1 MDELTVEIGG
11 LRSSIVTRHSEIA
24 DVIGHRYRGFLT
36 SAPPDWRIEAAV
48 RADGLV
54 DLEDVVVRRGGG
66 PRRLQIERHDFLATL
81 DLDGRTGTLE
91 LGAIDHIALDTF
103 LRVTYSLALLPVG
116 ALLVHAAS
124 LGRAGRAWMFP
135 GPSGSGKTTLT
146 RLSADAELL
155 SDEISIVRV
164 DADGPRCY
172 GSPFWGD
179 LGRPGENRA
188 VPMAAIHFL
197 RHAERHVGGPADRAP
212 RAGRAA
218 AQRALLRHRA
228 RPGRP
233 RARDHGRAD
242 RGGAVLRARLSPGV
256 VGVGGDCRCLRAIR
270 CRTPGRPGACTT
282 VRR

>member
-1 MDELTVEIGG
+1 VDELTVEIGG
-11 LRSSIVTRHSEIA
+11 LRSSIVTSHSEIA
-24 DVIGHRYRGFLT
+24 DAIGHRYRGFLT

-48 RADGLV
+48 RAEGLV
-54 DLEDVVVRRGGG
+54 DLEDVVVRPGGG
-66 PRRLQIERHDFLATL
+66 PGRLQIERHDFLATL
-81 DLDGRTGTLE
+81 DLDGRTGTLA

-146 RLSADAELL
+146 RLSVDAEPL

-197 RHAERHVGGPADRAP
+197 RHAERHVAAPLTPRRALAALLP
-212 RAGRAA
+212 NVLFFATEPDPVARVLEITAALTASVPCFALGFRPESSVWEVIAA
-218 AQRALLRHRA
+218 A
-228 RPGRP
+228 
-233 RARDHGRAD
+233 
-242 RGGAVLRARLSPGV
+242 
-256 VGVGGDCRCLRAIR
+256 
-270 CRTPGRPGACTT
+270 
-282 VRR
+282 

>member
-1 MDELTVEIGG
+1 VDELTVEIGG

-24 DVIGHRYRGFLT
+24 DVIAHRYRGFLT
-36 SAPPDWRIEAAV
+36 SAPPDWRIEAGV

-54 DLEDVVVRRGGG
+54 ALEDVVVRRAGG

-81 DLDGRTGTLE
+81 DLDGCTGTLE

-103 LRVTYSLALLPVG
+103 LRVTYSLALLPLG

-146 RLSADAELL
+146 RLSADADLL

-164 DADGPRCY
+164 DADGSRCY

-179 LGRPGENRA
+179 LGRPGDNHA
-188 VPMAAIHFL
+188 VPLAAIHFL
-197 RHAERHVGGPADRAP
+197 RHAERHVAAPLAARRAL
-212 RAGRAA
+212 AGLLPNVLFFASEPDLVARVLEITAALTAAVPCFTLGFRPESSVWEVIAA
-218 AQRALLRHRA
+218 A
-228 RPGRP
+228 
-233 RARDHGRAD
+233 
-242 RGGAVLRARLSPGV
+242 
-256 VGVGGDCRCLRAIR
+256 
-270 CRTPGRPGACTT
+270 
-282 VRR
+282 